1 MLPKPAAVQ
10 ECALGLMQCPL
21 RSTGQVS
28 LILVEAEERT
38 RAASVSQEANA
49 AKDRE
54 CAIPSPLLCGCED
67 GSGMG
72 EGHRVGRDFKASC

>member
-1 MLPKPAAVQ
+1 MLPIPHVTSLGPKPAAVQ
-10 ECALGLMQCPL
+10 ECALGLIQCPL

-38 RAASVSQEANA
+38 RAASVSQEASA

-54 CAIPSPLLCGCED
+54 CAHTITPVFWL
-67 GSGMG
+67 
-72 EGHRVGRDFKASC
+72 